1 VGLLLQF
8 RKQRVLLTG
17 SRKLRIF
24 CVKLHV
30 IVIVLVTVIA
40 TARMKP
46 LLLLLF
52 LPKIKTRVKQ
62 KTKTNNTCK
71 NLRKKAKKI

>member
-1 VGLLLQF
+1 LLQF

-17 SRKLRIF
+17 SGRLRML

-30 IVIVLVTVIA
+30 MVIA

-46 LLLLLF
+46 LLLLLLLLLL
-52 LPKIKTRVKQ
+52 LPKVRARVRQ
-62 KTKTNNTCK
+62 K
-71 NLRKKAKKI
+71 LRRIAPARA

>member
-1 VGLLLQF
+1 VGILLQF

-17 SRKLRIF
+17 SGRLRIL

-40 TARMKP
+40 TASMKP
-46 LLLLLF
+46 LLLFLL
-52 LPKIKTRVKQ
+52 LPKVRARVRQ
-62 KTKTNNTCK
+62 K
-71 NLRKKAKKI
+71 LRRIAPART

>member
-17 SRKLRIF
+17 SGRLRML

-30 IVIVLVTVIA
+30 MVIA
-40 TARMKP
+40 IARMKP
-46 LLLLLF
+46 LLLLLLLL
-52 LPKIKTRVKQ
+52 LPKVRARVRQ
-62 KTKTNNTCK
+62 K
-71 NLRKKAKKI
+71 LRRIAPARA